1 MVRVTASVD
10 RDARD
15 RERAEARL
23 AEKGMWLEND
33 FSDDRQ
39 TVIDAVVYRRQ
50 LGVPHE
56 RVEVARSK
64 FWRQSVSE
72 ALGIPAF

>member
-1 MVRVTASVD
+1 MT
-10 RDARD
+10 
-15 RERAEARL
+15 RERAEELL

-33 FSDDRQ
+33 WSDAPQ
-39 TVIDAVVYRRQ
+39 TGTDAVVYRRQ
-50 LGVPHE
+50 LGVLHE

-64 FWRQSVSE
+64 HWRQSVSE

>member
-1 MVRVTASVD
+1 MT
-10 RDARD
+10 
-15 RERAEARL
+15 RERAEELL
-23 AEKGMWLEND
+23 AEKGMWLESD

-39 TVIDAVVYRRQ
+39 TVTDAVVYRRQ

-64 FWRQSVSE
+64 HWREAASN